1 VIVTRSRPE
10 WPDRNVGHLLGT
22 CRSGLRRAAMPK
34 RALQTAL
41 PGQSTTVRSGK
52 SKIPNGRWCY
62 GLSLVILAVPSAV
75 LRVE

>member
-1 VIVTRSRPE
+1 
-10 WPDRNVGHLLGT
+10 
-22 CRSGLRRAAMPK
+22 MPK